1 MATWTN
7 SGKQGPPK
15 ESLPCQA
22 WVCSDTPTVTV
33 CQTKESP
40 VKSSSTS
47 RQQNAA
53 VNIEVCWKPGQA
65 ASRFPETLKKKTA
78 QLHANSWGEQALCTA
93 CIGIAALKDFT
104 KDSQWTR
111 SQRHSFTSCNRLPI
125 GSQSLRSLLLLAG
138 SLQFHVDL
146 TFRLRF
152 GIRKSMHQLEAMPQ
166 SGPCMQLLWY
176 ISFVYYLIIYI

>member
-1 MATWTN
+1 MPQSTSKYA
-7 SGKQGPPK
+7 
-15 ESLPCQA
+15 ESLVRLHPAFRKLSKKNGPITCEQLRRA
-22 WVCSDTPTVTV
+22 
-33 CQTKESP
+33 
-40 VKSSSTS
+40 ST
-47 RQQNAA
+47 
-53 VNIEVCWKPGQA
+53 
-65 ASRFPETLKKKTA
+65 
-78 QLHANSWGEQALCTA
+78 LHTA

-176 ISFVYYLIIYI
+176 ISFVYYLIIYIYN